1 MGTKPLK
8 GRSVPVLE
16 VSQESRL
23 VHWLWHKD
31 SNKTDPVEYQAEKS
45 KLPGDGFYQS
55 FVYSDTQQPAT
66 IGINHK
72 SLEVYLNG
80 ILEFRQS
87 SLWSG
92 DQQINVEL
100 QPGLNCIEISFLPS
114 RKKTKFMP
122 PVYLYNL
129 LGESLSNVNYLTS
142 VSQLRKARNEYNQQL
157 AKEGNI
163 VRIQTAPELKFS
175 PVKLEVQAGSEVK
188 LIFSNPDVMLHNW
201 LLVKPGSAQE
211 VGELADQMASQP
223 DGFTRGY
230 IPDSDKI
237 LVASKLLSPKE
248 VQEITFQAPE
258 KPGDYPYLCTFPGHW
273 RMMQGVL
280 TVKAAP

>member
-1 MGTKPLK
+1 M
-8 GRSVPVLE
+8 
-16 VSQESRL
+16 
-23 VHWLWHKD
+23 
-31 SNKTDPVEYQAEKS
+31 
-45 KLPGDGFYQS
+45 
-55 FVYSDTQQPAT
+55 
-66 IGINHK
+66 
-72 SLEVYLNG
+72 
-80 ILEFRQS
+80 
-87 SLWSG
+87 
-92 DQQINVEL
+92 
-100 QPGLNCIEISFLPS
+100 
-114 RKKTKFMP
+114 
-122 PVYLYNL
+122 
-129 LGESLSNVNYLTS
+129 NYLTN
-142 VSQLRKARNEYNQQL
+142 VSQLRKARNEYDQQL

-163 VRIQTAPELKFS
+163 LRIQTAPELKFS
-175 PVKLEVQAGSEVK
+175 PVKLEVLAGIEVK

-223 DGFTRGY
+223 DGFARGY

-258 KPGDYPYLCTFPGHW
+258 KPGEYPYLCTFPGHW